1 MDEWSATIADMAAK
15 LKCKHQHV
23 EFVVYRAGRHR
34 DIQST
39 CLDCRKV
46 WCVTEAVAD
55 LAEPVSSEEQIEL
68 HRLLEADLSL
78 KDLIT

>member
-1 MDEWSATIADMAAK
+1 MAAK

-55 LAEPVSSEEQIEL
+55 LSETVTSEEQIEL
-68 HRLLEADLSL
+68 HQLLESGKSL
-78 KDLIT
+78 KDLLI